1 MEKQV
6 IPGKHYWLTF
16 EGNRVPLII
25 KVYNVTEGGLCGGLI
40 YDGGAGGV
48 DFSKGFHPKG
58 PAWRDFNTIPEENGR
73 VEVRVENIDCEI
85 SAEELG
91 KLKRLAIARTDYF
104 FDNNIS
110 KPFYL
115 RHRK

>member
-16 EGNRVPLII
+16 EGNRVPFII
-25 KVYNVTEGGLCGGLI
+25 KVYNVTKSGHCGGLI
-40 YDGGAGGV
+40 HDGITGEV
-48 DFSKGFHPKG
+48 SFSKGFHPKG
-58 PAWRDFNTIPEENGR
+58 SAWREFNTIPGGGGR
-73 VEVRVENIDCEI
+73 VEVRVENIYCEI

-104 FDNNIS
+104 FDNDIS
-110 KPFYL
+110 
-115 RHRK
+115 